1 MLAGKLTLTTYE
13 IFFFHN
19 TFFLEI
25 LLVTLI
31 CTKNAEI
38 NGSKLK
44 KCPWFDFYSQF
55 FFCLYG

>member
-25 LLVTLI
+25 LLVTLTLI

-44 KCPWFDFYSQF
+44 KCP
-55 FFCLYG
+55 